1 MFSHSV
7 RSSALLALFAGSA
20 VLPQS
25 LRAQQLTDTV
35 AVQALIVAPAAA
47 STTTVVSDMGPR
59 IAPAGVTSKS
69 QMAPLDVTQSMY
81 SAGERVGRNRAMMGV
96 GLAAVIVGLILSG
109 DVGTLFV
116 VGGALVGLVGL
127 YHYMQ

>member
-1 MFSHSV
+1 MFSHSI
-7 RSSALLALFAGSA
+7 RSSALLALFAGLAALPSSA
-20 VLPQS
+20 S
-25 LRAQQLTDTV
+25 AQQLSDTP

-59 IAPAGVTSKS
+59 FAPAGVTSKL
-69 QMAPLDVTQSMY
+69 QMAPVDVTQSMY
-81 SAGERVGRNRAMMGV
+81 SAGESVGRNRAMMGV
-96 GLAAVIVGLILSG
+96 GLAAVIVGLVLSG

-127 YHYMQ
+127 YHYMK